1 MRTNLL
7 CLIVCALVNCVQ
19 CVLDVSCNYVTQD
32 RKINCRCYS
41 TSSSNEWEYLATI
54 IGNYVSNRQVFNI
67 DFTHVVLRDCNN
79 VMIEVD
85 YGSLSELSTQKVSY
99 VSFLEIDT
107 LHLYLSNLD
116 PGVKTIV
123 TEDIQNLKV
132 SGRLDQTSASMRFF
146 LRNTRVNNG
155 DIIFDDFYTTTPVS
169 LMNIQ
174 VRTLP
179 CYVNDK
185 CMYVICTIGRFCQI
199 KSILLT
205 QHHHR

>member
-1 MRTNLL
+1 MDSLL
-7 CLIVCALVNCVQ
+7 KRRKTCLNCVFYL
-19 CVLDVSCNYVTQD
+19 CVKCSLEN
-32 RKINCRCYS
+32 
-41 TSSSNEWEYLATI
+41 ATKVQRTI
-54 IGNYVSNRQVFNI
+54 FDTNFR
-67 DFTHVVLRDCNN
+67 
-79 VMIEVD
+79 
-85 YGSLSELSTQKVSY
+85 SLSELSTQKVSY

-155 DIIFDDFYTTTPVS
+155 DIIFDDFYATTPVS

-174 VRTLP
+174 VRTRTLP

-185 CMYVICTIGRFCQI
+185 CTSYVQLVDFA
-199 KSILLT
+199 KSN
-205 QHHHR
+205 QSS

>member
-1 MRTNLL
+1 MQLKYKWQSLIWFDTNF
-7 CLIVCALVNCVQ
+7 
-19 CVLDVSCNYVTQD
+19 
-32 RKINCRCYS
+32 R
-41 TSSSNEWEYLATI
+41 
-54 IGNYVSNRQVFNI
+54 
-67 DFTHVVLRDCNN
+67 
-79 VMIEVD
+79 
-85 YGSLSELSTQKVSY
+85 SLSELSTQKVSY

-155 DIIFDDFYTTTPVS
+155 DIIFDDFYATTPVS

-174 VRTLP
+174 VRTRTLP

-205 QHHHR
+205 QHHHRWFDRFF